1 MIERPKIKLQLTLSD
16 KIIEV
21 TSYVALF
28 AFWLMNIF
36 SFSTLPENIPT
47 HYNGMGEVDS
57 YGPKTTIFLLP
68 VLGTVLFT
76 FLTYIIKKPE
86 TFNYTVEITEENA
99 LEQYTNSTKL
109 IRFMKLALIILFIVI
124 DYKTIETARDNSDG
138 LGKWFLPFTI
148 ALIFIPVLFS
158 VYKSFSK
165 KENRK

>member
-1 MIERPKIKLQLTLSD
+1 MIERPKINLPLTLFD

-21 TSYVALF
+21 ISSVALV

-36 SFSTLPENIPT
+36 AFSTLPENIPT

-57 YGPKTTIFLLP
+57 YGPKITIFLLP
-68 VLGTVLFT
+68 VLGTLIFV
-76 FLTYIIKKPE
+76 FLTFMLRKPE
-86 TFNYTVEITEENA
+86 SFNYTVEITEENA
-99 LEQYTNSTKL
+99 LAQYTNSTKL

-124 DYKTIETARDNSDG
+124 DYKTIETARGNSDG

-148 ALIFIPVLFS
+148 ALIFIPVIFS
-158 VYKSFSK
+158 VYTSFSK

>member
-1 MIERPKIKLQLTLSD
+1 MIERPKINLPLTLLD

-21 TSYVALF
+21 TSFVALV

-68 VLGTVLFT
+68 VLGTLIFV
-76 FLTYIIKKPE
+76 FLTFMLRKPE
-86 TFNYTVEITEENA
+86 SFNYTVEITEENA
-99 LEQYTNSTKL
+99 LAQYTNSTKL

-124 DYKTIETARDNSDG
+124 DYKTIETARGNSDG

-148 ALIFIPVLFS
+148 ALIFVPVIFS